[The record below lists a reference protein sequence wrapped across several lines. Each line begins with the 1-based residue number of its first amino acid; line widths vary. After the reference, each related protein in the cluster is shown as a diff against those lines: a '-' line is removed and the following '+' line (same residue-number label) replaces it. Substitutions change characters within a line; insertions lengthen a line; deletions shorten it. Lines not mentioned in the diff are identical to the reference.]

1 MAYDLNA
8 KIARRV
14 EKLSGKS
21 AEVKDSRLFINGTD
35 AGELAGL
42 ITEAKL
48 QQMIDAFNQKH
59 PDA

>member
-1 MAYDLNA
+1 MAYDLNT

-21 AEVKDSRLFINGTD
+21 AEVKDGRLFINGTD

-48 QQMIDAFNQKH
+48 QQMIDAHNQRQ
-59 PDA
+59 PAA